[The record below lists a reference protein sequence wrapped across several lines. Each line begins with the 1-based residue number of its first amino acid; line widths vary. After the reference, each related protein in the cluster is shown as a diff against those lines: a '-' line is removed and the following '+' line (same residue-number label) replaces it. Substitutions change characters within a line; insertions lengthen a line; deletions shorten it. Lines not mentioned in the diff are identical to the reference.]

1 MVDLWLTYVH
11 IQSHSYVHCSEE
23 SKGAKASGIDIFIT
37 KAMVWSNWCTVGLNS
52 VANSQLPPQSHDQNS
67 KPLAKHN
74 VKVAKVQQ
82 MLEKVSASSNG
93 KERTSTISKYLLK
106 LGPRK
111 SRGGNSGKE
120 SRCFEHYNLHAMPDE
135 SSKSPVPKCFAT

>member
-1 MVDLWLTYVH
+1 MAFAGKKDTSVKPAVSNVPKPMRAIARPKL
-11 IQSHSYVHCSEE
+11 SK

-82 MLEKVSASSNG
+82 MLEKVSASGSQML
-93 KERTSTISKYLLK
+93 RHLVSARHHFLAVAARVLTTILNSS
-106 LGPRK
+106 
-111 SRGGNSGKE
+111 SRVKGSVLQE
-120 SRCFEHYNLHAMPDE
+120 
-135 SSKSPVPKCFAT
+135 